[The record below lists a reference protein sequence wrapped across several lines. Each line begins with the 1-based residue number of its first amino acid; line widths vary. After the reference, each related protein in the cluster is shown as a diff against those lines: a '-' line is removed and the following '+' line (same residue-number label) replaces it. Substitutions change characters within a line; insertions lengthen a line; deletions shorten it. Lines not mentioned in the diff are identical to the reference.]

1 MTNMMTTDLRNT
13 LDETFQFQEYCV
25 ILEDDSNYQEI
36 LQSDELQQLFIP
48 IELESTVG
56 CIMSQEVYNTLD

>member
-1 MTNMMTTDLRNT
+1 MMSTDLRNT
-13 LDETFQFQEYCV
+13 LDETFKFQEYCV
-25 ILEDDSNYQEI
+25 ILEDDSNYQEV
-36 LQSDELQQLFIP
+36 LQSDVLQRLFIP